1 MVHVYYRP
9 LDLRENVNEVFSLQ
23 LQEDLYFSSDLD
35 GGLWWVST
43 TQASAGKAVQRAVS
57 RPEDFWNNEDNLLIQ
72 VVDSP
77 NRLEALPDQLFTNID

>member
-1 MVHVYYRP
+1 MKCFHFSYRKTYTSAP
-9 LDLRENVNEVFSLQ
+9 IWMEGF
-23 LQEDLYFSSDLD
+23 
-35 GGLWWVST
+35 GGFPQAS
-43 TQASAGKAVQRAVS
+43 QASAGKAVQRAVS